1 MSWGDEIDEELMQD
15 TDIKVGFMINFKK
28 IYLVIDQIIQETR
41 EANDKHPRDS
51 FRKIWGGVMFMI
63 FILAALSYNVLII
76 ATLPFMLFYFYNL
89 IQLSKAYKAFNYSRT
104 KYWLT
109 TIAALVI
116 IIGSTYFLRTLIFG

>member
-1 MSWGDEIDEELMQD
+1 
-15 TDIKVGFMINFKK
+15 
-28 IYLVIDQIIQETR
+28 
-41 EANDKHPRDS
+41 
-51 FRKIWGGVMFMI
+51 MFMI